1 MKNIKDLTE
10 EEILNIID
18 SEDYET
24 IQAIRKLS
32 DEDAEFKVKI
42 DNIKNKN
49 LDEIRVM
56 NFGEYVESNGS
67 TYYSKP
73 FGHLCDK
80 SSPVYDMEEYED
92 SVNAYEKWVKPI
104 GDISIFSVNQY
115 DSDSPPYYI
124 LQPKSYWDVKKCHCD
139 DSSIYDLYSQGFG
152 EACESTFEAMDESIS
167 IEDNIGK
174 LVSLGFKF
182 SKSFQKFMQGN
193 DDGILEID
201 GIPVYNWIINNY
213 PDCVIP

>member
-32 DEDAEFKVKI
+32 EEDAEFKVKI
-42 DNIKNKN
+42 DNIRNKN

-56 NFGEYVESNGS
+56 NFGEYVESNVP

-73 FGHLCDK
+73 FGHLSDK
-80 SSPVYDMEEYED
+80 SSPDYDMEEYED
-92 SVNAYEKWVKPI
+92 SVNAYEKWAKPI

-182 SKSFQKFMQGN
+182 SKSFQKFMQAN

>member
-32 DEDAEFKVKI
+32 EEDAEFKVKI

-56 NFGEYVESNGS
+56 NFGEYVESNGP

-80 SSPVYDMEEYED
+80 SSPYYDMEEYED
-92 SVNAYEKWVKPI
+92 SVNAYEKW
-104 GDISIFSVNQY
+104 
-115 DSDSPPYYI
+115 
-124 LQPKSYWDVKKCHCD
+124 
-139 DSSIYDLYSQGFG
+139 
-152 EACESTFEAMDESIS
+152 
-167 IEDNIGK
+167 
-174 LVSLGFKF
+174 
-182 SKSFQKFMQGN
+182 
-193 DDGILEID
+193 
-201 GIPVYNWIINNY
+201 
-213 PDCVIP
+213 